1 MYKVVV
7 ITLAKNLG
15 EGSYPT
21 EKQDQEHTFNWKNDN
36 NIKKPLASYRR
47 EHNSCVNEIIHCLS
61 RGLALLT

>member
-21 EKQDQEHTFNWKNDN
+21 EKQNQEHAFNGRVMTPKN
-36 NIKKPLASYRR
+36 PLASYMR
-47 EHNSCVNEIIHCLS
+47 EHDSCVNKIIHSLS